1 MFSSAMLGSDGLRV
15 SRMRVRGPDPD
26 GVRARQHIEA
36 QLFGIDAAS
45 IGLPLK
51 ALLFV
56 KRLAAKS
63 GRPLQSLFRGSALA
77 HAVRDELGRSART
90 ARRPWLD
97 ADAARAEAVIFED
110 EAELIACLIRDWLR
124 GRVAERW
131 WWQTIIGV
139 AGAEQW
145 LRRHVLPRGE
155 ALVPAL
161 SLLAPTQEVV
171 PWVARLQRPD
181 VRVAVAS
188 VAGAFA
194 LPMSVTPRPM
204 AVETIAEGGDEEA
217 VPSSAGVDLDG
228 SQVTAAVVRL
238 MATVPEMRSASLH
251 REQRRLLILALT
263 ATRALSWARTPE
275 FARAIRVLDR
285 HDFDAEA
292 LVRSSPV
299 VRRDER
305 PVPRVIER
313 APSEAAAIAPMEESV
328 LPGGAVTGPASTI
341 AAESPETERAS
352 STAPE
357 PNRTRLAEPPLIPNA
372 ESDQVAET
380 VHATIPDESSPEI
393 QARSS
398 AEPVVEADAQN
409 ETHWWTALPQAETS
423 VSPIPGTRVE
433 THYGGILYLLNAF
446 IAMELYAD
454 FTAPRGRNLAV
465 SPWDLLA
472 LVGRAW
478 FPESFE
484 ADPIWTLLADLAVR
498 DPKDEP
504 GRDVDLPDGWFE
516 AHLESLTARLES
528 ALGCEPDDMPTIVC
542 RHRATIAIT
551 ASAVHVHLSLS
562 DLPLDLRIAGLDRD
576 PGWIPAAG
584 RGLSFHFA

>member
-1 MFSSAMLGSDGLRV
+1 MRFEGFRGGTELRSVRLHGAQSDPL
-15 SRMRVRGPDPD
+15 
-26 GVRARQHIEA
+26 RARQRLERALDAVDWTPPHLPPRA
-36 QLFGIDAAS
+36 VLLVRRLVVGSHSAKAFGA
-45 IGLPLK
+45 GVTK
-51 ALLFV
+51 AL
-56 KRLAAKS
+56 RQRADA
-63 GRPLQSLFRGSALA
+63 
-77 HAVRDELGRSART
+77 
-90 ARRPWLD
+90 ARRPWLHG
-97 ADAARAEAVIFED
+97 DAATAEAVVFAD

-124 GRVAERW
+124 GSVAERW

-145 LRRHVLPRGE
+145 LRRHVLPRGD

-171 PWVARLQRPD
+171 PWVARLKAPD
-181 VRVAVAS
+181 VRAAVTAVAH
-188 VAGAFA
+188 AFA
-194 LPMSVTPRPM
+194 LPMSVTPRRM
-204 AVETIAEGGDEEA
+204 AVETIDEGGDEEA

-313 APSEAAAIAPMEESV
+313 APIEATPIAPIEH
-328 LPGGAVTGPASTI
+328 PGPPAGAVADPSSTI
-341 AAESPETERAS
+341 AVESPETERAS

-357 PNRTRLAEPPLIPNA
+357 ANRTRLAEPPLMPNA
-372 ESDQVAET
+372 ERDQVAET
-380 VHATIPDESSPEI
+380 VRATIADESSPAI

-398 AEPVVEADAQN
+398 AEPVVEADVHS
-409 ETHWWTALPQAETS
+409 ETDWWTALPQAETS

-433 THYGGILYLLNAF
+433 TQYGGIFYLLNAWT
-446 IAMELYAD
+446 AMEIYAD

-478 FPESFE
+478 FPKSFV

-498 DPKDEP
+498 DPEDEP
-504 GRDVDLPDGWFE
+504 GRDVDLPDGWFA

-528 ALGCEPDDMPTIVC
+528 ALGCEQEDVPTLVC

-551 ASAVHVHLSLS
+551 ASALHVHLSLS
-562 DLPLDLRIAGLDRD
+562 DLPLDVRIAGLDRD

-584 RGLSFHFA
+584 RSVYFDFA